1 MSSTRFPFV
10 LLLVFYLT
18 ACVTINVY
26 FPAAAAEKAADQI
39 IDKVWGEEDKKS
51 EESPKKPDPNQK
63 TPAAKP
69 ANTSQ
74 IFSMP
79 WMMAVE
85 NWFISPAH
93 AVEADLDISSPDIEA
108 LQNSLAK
115 RFKLLGAHYASGAV
129 GLTNDGLVELRDA
142 SLVPLNAR
150 AQVNKLIQGENS
162 DRQNLYREIASAN
175 SHPEWAA
182 NIQKTFAK
190 RWIDRAQKGWWYQT
204 PKGEW
209 KQK

>member
-1 MSSTRFPFV
+1 MSFTRFPLV
-10 LLLVFYLT
+10 LVLGFFMT

-51 EESPKKPDPNQK
+51 EESPSKSDQNQK

-69 ANTSQ
+69 AKTSQ
-74 IFSMP
+74 VFSMP

-85 NWFISPAH
+85 NWFIAPVH
-93 AVEADLDISSPDIEA
+93 AAEADLDISSPDIEA
-108 LQNSLAK
+108 LQSSLAK
-115 RFKLLGAHYASGAV
+115 RFKQLSAYYASGAV

-150 AQVNKLIQGENS
+150 AQLNKLIQGENS
-162 DRQNLYREIASAN
+162 DRQNLYSEIASAN
-175 SHPEWAA
+175 SHPEWAG

>member
-1 MSSTRFPFV
+1 MSFTRFPLV
-10 LLLVFYLT
+10 LLLGFCLT

-39 IDKVWGEEDKKS
+39 IDKVWGEENKKS
-51 EESPKKPDPNQK
+51 EESPKKPDSNQK

-74 IFSMP
+74 VFSMP

-85 NWFISPAH
+85 NWFISPVH
-93 AVEADLDISSPDIEA
+93 AAEADLDISSPDIEA
-108 LQNSLAK
+108 LQSSLAK
-115 RFKLLGAHYASGAV
+115 RFKQLSAYYASGAV
-129 GLTNDGLVELRDA
+129 GLTNDGLVELRDP

-175 SHPEWAA
+175 SHPEWTG